1 MHEAALKSVQSAGIS
16 DLLPSGRMTTNCKPE
31 GIRACRVPVQLE
43 MEKAF
48 SQ

>member
-1 MHEAALKSVQSAGIS
+1 MPSALGLHSLVNLKLVGGW
-16 DLLPSGRMTTNCKPE
+16 PSGLGSARS
-31 GIRACRVPVQLE
+31 GVRVPVQLE